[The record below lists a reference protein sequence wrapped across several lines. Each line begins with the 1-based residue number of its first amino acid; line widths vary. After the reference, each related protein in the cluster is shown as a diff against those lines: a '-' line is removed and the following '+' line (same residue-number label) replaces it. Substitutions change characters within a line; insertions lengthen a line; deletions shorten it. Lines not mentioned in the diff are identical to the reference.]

1 MNKQDYTFKVRYR
14 QSVNYPPIESN
25 IDITATS
32 LRKARIILDEVLS
45 GSIIYTVKLVNAII
59 YY

>member
-14 QSVNYPPIESN
+14 QSVHYPTIESN
-25 IDITATS
+25 IEITATS
-32 LRKARIILDEVLS
+32 LRKARIMIDEMLS
-45 GSIIYTVKLVNAII
+45 GSIIYSAKLVNTII